1 MAIVLSNA
9 SQQLFLYLSLILL
22 TLNPTHALEAIKSSV
37 VNNPDAEITDELEF
51 EREMQEYTTDKVGEP
66 YTNYILKD
74 EMISSSAKLNEF
86 SLLDTK
92 NDTLVS
98 QYIISN
104 LDENENTIWTR
115 RVLISDRFRSKNV
128 DENEIPLD
136 DMISNQ
142 VVSFGLME
150 IDDQEPNQHFL
161 TLKKIGADMSL
172 RFLLGTDDTFKN
184 ELSDPLKRFDFY
196 LELVRIFRVVINQL
210 KFQICRVSLDDISVR
225 VPFQS
230 ITTYRPIFRNP
241 EFAVK
246 LSDVCE
252 VFNPSFSSQS
262 VIMGEAASNDTQ
274 KQVEIF
280 SLARLIMVIEAKMTL
295 HIYKEE
301 PNISDFE
308 NQFNDF
314 EDQIAQER
322 TSDNY
327 GTTQLNA
334 ELDFLKTNIS
344 AFMDNSPQG
353 KTKEVYGELFDLMKS
368 MLCENPEET
377 SRAHIENVEEILDGQ
392 REILRESL
400 SRNILIV

>member
-196 LELVRIFRVVINQL
+196 LEHVRIFRHDMDHSGH
-210 KFQICRVSLDDISVR
+210 FAEAHAPDSASRV
-225 VPFQS
+225 
-230 ITTYRPIFRNP
+230 FR
-241 EFAVK
+241 
-246 LSDVCE
+246 
-252 VFNPSFSSQS
+252 
-262 VIMGEAASNDTQ
+262 
-274 KQVEIF
+274 
-280 SLARLIMVIEAKMTL
+280 
-295 HIYKEE
+295 
-301 PNISDFE
+301 
-308 NQFNDF
+308 
-314 EDQIAQER
+314 
-322 TSDNY
+322 
-327 GTTQLNA
+327 
-334 ELDFLKTNIS
+334 
-344 AFMDNSPQG
+344 
-353 KTKEVYGELFDLMKS
+353 
-368 MLCENPEET
+368 
-377 SRAHIENVEEILDGQ
+377 
-392 REILRESL
+392 LRE
-400 SRNILIV
+400 VDG